1 MGSLYDY
8 GVPAMATGL
17 TNLFNAVSADKA
29 RQAQI
34 NAQKI
39 EDTVKLN
46 ALKKDMEQEERL
58 NKYINVQGLLTSQG
72 LHPDDAKST
81 IEEWRSM
88 GWVDDGPGGLPRM
101 QVRNA
106 EAAFKHL
113 DNSPKWKIAIAQ
125 RGFQR
130 AQNFKNQINEEQQKI
145 LEKDPVFG
153 YKDEKYTKLEQQKIA
168 IDKEIATRGKQIE
181 QAQLLFD
188 PKLRKT
194 DTSLT
199 EAEILSRGGE
209 AAETYIKNKNRLQKD
224 EAAKMQSEIG
234 KLQAD
239 RNYYIEQGYT
249 ANDPLIQA
257 IDNKI
262 KTSSGME
269 QTQNQKEMSDL
280 RKETQEFKIQQ
291 KRAEAKNAY
300 DGMDLSMDRMIQQAE
315 GLKNS
320 KALPKI
326 TGVMGMIPDYPG
338 SEASYARAQQRNL
351 IYMKRMDTMTTLRA
365 MSKTGGLVG
374 NVSDAEGKVFET
386 YIANLENKI
395 GTEDFKTELQKVIDY
410 SKGIKTKLANAYKTQ
425 FPAEGGDSDDTPPPG
440 FKNTGKHYN
449 GKEVWTKGAESWVKP

>member
-1 MGSLYDY
+1 MASLYDY
-8 GVPAMATGL
+8 GVP
-17 TNLFNAVSADKA
+17 NAVNSMVNLLDVVSQDKA
-29 RQAQI
+29 RKEQANHNRILQQKAMFEMDRQRKQEEMLDKDVAFTGMLEAQGASPRVIQRTLKYLQGSGLGDEIGRIKVRNIPTAISMFKGDTNYQI
-34 NAQKI
+34 GVLHDHLDDIGEQELALEDEITKMKEKPDPEKQQELAQKI
-39 EDTVKLN
+39 MQRESLKAKKLSYN
-46 ALKKDMEQEERL
+46 NMLGK
-58 NKYINVQGLLTSQG
+58 LTG
-72 LHPDDAKST
+72 
-81 IEEWRSM
+81 
-88 GWVDDGPGGLPRM
+88 V
-101 QVRNA
+101 
-106 EAAFKHL
+106 
-113 DNSPKWKIAIAQ
+113 
-125 RGFQR
+125 
-130 AQNFKNQINEEQQKI
+130 
-145 LEKDPVFG
+145 
-153 YKDEKYTKLEQQKIA
+153 
-168 IDKEIATRGKQIE
+168 
-181 QAQLLFD
+181 
-188 PKLRKT
+188 KT

-351 IYMKRMDTMTTLRA
+351 ISMMRMDTMTTLRA

>member
-39 EDTVKLN
+39 DDTVKLN

-181 QAQLLFD
+181 QAKLLFE
-188 PKLRKT
+188 KT
-194 DTSLT
+194 DTTRS
-199 EAEILSRGGE
+199 EAEIRAGLAGEEARQKFLESGGGKDVTTQLVGHTPE
-209 AAETYIKNKNRLQKD
+209 GLPVIFNPKAQTQTVNGQPYSGRVIPKAEYPASNVFIGVDAQGRPLVMPSKGTPTIKPVDNAPQVYPKPTAETPEK
-224 EAAKMQSEIG
+224 AAKEEAIGQGLDNVRQARKMYLGDDAVKPKVDWGVVASSEIRLPRTKG
-234 KLQAD
+234 RQASTLILNAVEAKLRAESGAAVPESEVKRIAKRFIPQTAD
-239 RNYYIEQGYT
+239 DENTIIMKLNNLESYLQGT
-249 ANDPLIQA
+249 ANKLNVGRPEGTRVGGT
-257 IDNKI
+257 
-262 KTSSGME
+262 KTPKQEAEEFFKKYME
-269 QTQNQKEMSDL
+269 Q
-280 RKETQEFKIQQ
+280 
-291 KRAEAKNAY
+291 
-300 DGMDLSMDRMIQQAE
+300 
-315 GLKNS
+315 
-320 KALPKI
+320 
-326 TGVMGMIPDYPG
+326 
-338 SEASYARAQQRNL
+338 
-351 IYMKRMDTMTTLRA
+351 
-365 MSKTGGLVG
+365 
-374 NVSDAEGKVFET
+374 
-386 YIANLENKI
+386 
-395 GTEDFKTELQKVIDY
+395 
-410 SKGIKTKLANAYKTQ
+410 
-425 FPAEGGDSDDTPPPG
+425 
-440 FKNTGKHYN
+440 
-449 GKEVWTKGAESWVKP
+449 